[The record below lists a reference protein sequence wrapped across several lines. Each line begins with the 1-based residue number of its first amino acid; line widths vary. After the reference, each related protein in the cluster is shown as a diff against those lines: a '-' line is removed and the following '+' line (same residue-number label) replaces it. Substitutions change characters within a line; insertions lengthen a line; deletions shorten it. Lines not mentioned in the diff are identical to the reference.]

1 MVNVLIIGVTL
12 PIGEAL
18 AQSLLRSGNYQV
30 FGFCKDPNDFG
41 MYYRNEVVPILTDNS
56 PGGLKAALDIYFIN
70 VVVDARACDK
80 DTLDILPIFE
90 AHRLERLASTHDA
103 GFGIPKLGFVY
114 VGRTGVHGSSLI
126 PLNDL
131 MPVLTSNT
139 PSSPIE
145 SSSRRPDLE
154 HALLGSS
161 SYLDVIIMRPA
172 VVYGRASR
180 MLDSIFWSLQLAT
193 ERNIDI
199 MDDVA
204 SGLHA
209 AIDKLP
215 LISGTGVY
223 PIFDLVTSQEK
234 IHEIVVAAA
243 FAMGFLGR
251 INYIGCADTEG
262 ADVLN
267 CSGNLSSGRAKT
279 ILGWEPKRHGFVRNM
294 EVYVK
299 AWLASREPDLA

>member
-114 VGRTGVHGSSLI
+114 VGRTGVHGSSII

-154 HALLGSS
+154 LALLGSS

-172 VVYGRASR
+172 VVYGRASQ

-223 PIFDLVTSQEK
+223 PVFDLVTSQEK

-262 ADVLN
+262 ADALN

>member
-90 AHRLERLASTHDA
+90 AHRLEHLASTHDA
-103 GFGIPKLGFVY
+103 GFGVPKLGFVY

-145 SSSRRPDLE
+145 SLSRRPDFE
-154 HALLGSS
+154 NALLGSS

-172 VVYGRASR
+172 VVYGRASQ

-193 ERNIDI
+193 ERNIDV

-223 PIFDLVTSQEK
+223 PVFDLVTSQER

-299 AWLASREPDLA
+299 AWLARREPDLA